1 MTKQLVYIG
10 LGSNLQDP
18 IIQLTTALNALANLP
33 DSKLVSQS
41 SLYIS
46 DSLLEG
52 QPQYINAVACL
63 ETGLM
68 PEALLDQLQQIE
80 NEHGRERKERW
91 GARTLDLDI
100 ILYGNQQINTERL
113 SIPHPQMALRSFV
126 LRPLLDIAINVCLPD
141 GREVAD
147 LLADCPSQ
155 NLKKLSS

>member
-18 IIQLTTALNALANLP
+18 VSQLTTALNSLANLP
-33 DSKLVSQS
+33 DTRLVSQS

-63 ETGLM
+63 ETELT

-80 NEHGRERKERW
+80 NEQGRERKERW

-113 SIPHPQMALRSFV
+113 TIPHPQMALRSFV
-126 LRPLLDIAINVCLPD
+126 LMPLLEIASGICLPS
-141 GREVAD
+141 GELVS
-147 LLADCPSQ
+147 LLLTSCPSQ
-155 NLKKLSS
+155 NLKKMNF